1 MSELLRFYLDE
12 HIPTAVAKGLQR
24 RGVEVMTLVEAD
36 RLGASDEEHLT
47 FARGEH
53 RVIVTH
59 DDDFLRLA
67 AKGASHA
74 GIVYIPRRR
83 AVGEMIRGLIV
94 LTRTFSAEEMQ
105 DHVEFL

>member
-36 RLGASDEEHLT
+36 RLSASDEEHLT